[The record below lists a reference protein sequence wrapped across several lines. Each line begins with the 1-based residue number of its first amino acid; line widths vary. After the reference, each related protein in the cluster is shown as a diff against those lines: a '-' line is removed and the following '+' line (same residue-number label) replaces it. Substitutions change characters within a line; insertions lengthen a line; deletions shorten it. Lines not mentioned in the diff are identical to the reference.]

1 MSPLRYFSRFEKADS
16 SASLTFPTHRYEW
29 EQSQPLRGSTV
40 ELTGA
45 HYLYDQLEG
54 APAVKGNGLE
64 RVRCMSSGLPAEM
77 DDDID
82 DIKAIASWGRGK
94 AWTSGASGERWAWAR
109 LVEMPQLSFTVE
121 NVSTY
126 PIIMLFE
133 RFSDWYD
140 EDPIGEY
147 ENAAFT
153 VGSDPETVFV
163 TNPGNIEVDNAVITV
178 KGPFSGLV
186 ITNDDTGYVLE
197 SSTVGGAG
205 TDWLRFDAGRN
216 TVEVS
221 DDSGST
227 WTDDQAN
234 FVRAPGQIAL
244 MKMQAGVN
252 SLTIEGANGADVV
265 VEMYGAHH

>member
-1 MSPLRYFSRFEKADS
+1 MSPLRYFSRFEKADGS
-16 SASLTFPTHRYEW
+16 VSITFPTHRYEW

-54 APAVKGNGLE
+54 APAIRGNGIE

-82 DIKAIASWGRGK
+82 EIKTIGSWGRGK
-94 AWTSGASGERWAWAR
+94 AWTTGASGERWAWAR

-147 ENAAFT
+147 GGGIFT
-153 VGSDPETVFV
+153 LASDPETVFV
-163 TNPGNIEVDNAVITV
+163 TNPGNVEVNNAVITV
-178 KGPFSGLV
+178 KGPFYGLK

-197 SSTVGGAG
+197 SDSAGGAG
-205 TDWLRFDAGRN
+205 DWLRFDAGRN
-216 TVEVS
+216 TVEFS
-221 DDSGST
+221 DDSGAT

-234 FVRAPGQIAL
+234 FVRAPGQVAL
-244 MKMQAGVN
+244 MVFAPGAN
-252 SLTIEGANGADVV
+252 SLTIDGASGADVV
-265 VEMYGAHH
+265 VDMYGAHL